1 MEMTRSIARPMPM
14 SQGGDPAG
22 DSEQTDDLSAAAQRF
37 INAGLNAIDKALSG
51 NSQEFLNASRQQGG
65 E

>member
-1 MEMTRSIARPMPM
+1 M